1 MRGAGRAAERGQRG
15 SQRLPVDAVPPEIF
29 ARALE
34 RRVAGVLQRAIAQ
47 FAARAA
53 SPVSAISENWKKC
66 VPAKFAA
73 KSSPVNVRAGVL
85 YVAADNPQIRQELQF
100 AARGMLKKI
109 RGFEGCSSIKSIR
122 FI

>member
-47 FAARAA
+47 ARAA

-109 RGFEGCSSIKSIR
+109 RGLEGCSSIKSIR

>member
-1 MRGAGRAAERGQRG
+1 MPLNEDSAVLSGFRSMPYRPKFSRARSSGG
-15 SQRLPVDAVPPEIF
+15 LPLSSKE
-29 ARALE
+29 LS
-34 RRVAGVLQRAIAQ
+34 RRFLAK